1 MFETSFQKFF
11 KESLL
16 LSEGGNM
23 FEGTIPINKEEVIP
37 TVKSLEKLTGM
48 SLLNSMLGSTGKA
61 ATSGDIDLVIDEKE
75 VNKDSFIKDL
85 VNKGVNPADLKK
97 TGIEVGYKAPIIDA
111 AGNKT
116 EKYVQ
121 VDFMF
126 HGDPEY
132 LKFYYASNEMPPY
145 KGVHR
150 NITMSALAKT
160 KGLLL
165 SMKGLFERETERET
179 KTFISRDP
187 NIIAKRVLGEDATVE
202 DLKNIPSLMSYL
214 KSHYSPEEVREMVKD
229 AENKIEMELPLL

>member
-1 MFETSFQKFF
+1 MLETSFQKFF

-23 FEGTIPINKEEVIP
+23 FPGTVRINKEEVIP

-61 ATSGDIDLVIDEKE
+61 DTSGDIDLVIDEKE
-75 VNKDSFIKDL
+75 VNKDFFIKDL

-97 TGIEVGYKAPIIDA
+97 TGIEVGYKAPIIDTT
-111 AGNKT
+111 GNKT
-116 EKYVQ
+116 GNYVQ

-145 KGVHR
+145 KGAHR

-160 KGLLL
+160 KGMLL
-165 SMKGLFERETERET
+165 SMKGLSERET

-187 NIIAKRVLGEDATVE
+187 NIIAKRVLGDDATVE

-214 KSHYSPEEVREMVKD
+214 KSHYSPEEVRAMVKD
-229 AENKIEMELPLL
+229 AEETIQIQLP

>member
-1 MFETSFQKFF
+1 MLETSFQKFF

-23 FEGTIPINKEEVIP
+23 FPGTVRINKEEVIP
-37 TVKSLEKLTGM
+37 TVKSLQKLTGM

-61 ATSGDIDLVIDEKE
+61 DTSGDIDLVIDEKE

-85 VNKGVNPADLKK
+85 VNKGVDPTNLKK
-97 TGIEVGYKAPIIDA
+97 TGIEVGYKAPIIDTT
-111 AGNKT
+111 GNKT
-116 EKYVQ
+116 GNYVQ

-145 KGVHR
+145 KGAHR

-160 KGLLL
+160 KGMLL
-165 SMKGLFERETERET
+165 SMKGLSERET

-187 NIIAKRVLGEDATVE
+187 NIIAKRVLGDDATVE

-214 KSHYSPEEVREMVKD
+214 KSHYSPEEVRAMVKD
-229 AENKIEMELPLL
+229 AEETIQIQLP